1 MELSERTLR
10 VSRVGTKKNG
20 VNEFI
25 KSLKL
30 GVDSSHFEWFDSIE
44 INEIPKISGS
54 YSGIANI
61 QPINDIQRINK
72 FFEEANRRLDKGK
85 YFLIAVKTKDTRKNK
100 ILNTYPKFL
109 GYSVYWFDFLFKR
122 VLPKITFTKKLYFWV
137 TKGKS
142 RVLSLT
148 ESLGRLTSCGFNI
161 LGHQQIGYTTYILS
175 QKQSE
180 PAYDMQP
187 TYGALVK
194 LNRVGKGGEIF
205 SVYKF
210 RTMHPYSEYLQD
222 YAYKKNSLQEG
233 GKIKDDFRV
242 TTWGRWFRKLWIDE
256 LPMFINFFKREMK
269 LVGVRPLSR
278 HYFNL
283 YPKDLQELRIKVKPG
298 LVPPFY
304 ADMPRT
310 LEEIIESERKYLEAY
325 LKNPIR
331 TDLKYFFKA
340 WYNILIKKARSN

>member
-1 MELSERTLR
+1 MELSEKTLKI
-10 VSRVGTKKNG
+10 SRVGTKKKG
-20 VNEFI
+20 VNEFV
-25 KSLKL
+25 KSFNL
-30 GVDSSHFEWFDSIE
+30 GIDSSHLEWFDSTSKHQ
-44 INEIPKISGS
+44 IPNITSS

-85 YFLIAVKTKDTRKNK
+85 YFLIAVETKDARKSK
-100 ILNTYPKFL
+100 ILSSYPKFI
-109 GYSVYWFDFLFKR
+109 GYPVYILDFLIKR
-122 VLPKITFTKKLYFWV
+122 VFPKIKFTKKFYFWA
-137 TKGKS
+137 TKGKN

-148 ESLGRLTSCGFNI
+148 ESLGRLISCGFDI
-161 LGHQQIGYTTYILS
+161 IGHQRIGHTTYILS

-180 PAYDMQP
+180 PEYDMRP

-194 LNRVGKGGEIF
+194 LNRIGKNGELF
-205 SVYKF
+205 SVYKL

-222 YAYKKNSLQEG
+222 YAFKKNNLQGG

-242 TTWGRWFRKLWIDE
+242 TNWGKWFRKLWIDE

-283 YPKDLQELRIKVKPG
+283 YPEDLQKLRTQVKPG

-304 ADMPRT
+304 ADMPKT
-310 LEEIIESERKYLEAY
+310 LEEIIESERKYLKSY
-325 LKNPIR
+325 LEHPIK
-331 TDLKYFFKA
+331 TDIKYFFKA

>member
-1 MELSERTLR
+1 MELSEKTLKI
-10 VSRVGTKKNG
+10 SRVGTKQKG

-25 KSLKL
+25 KSLNL
-30 GVDSSHFEWFDSIE
+30 GIDSSQLEWFDSTDKDK
-44 INEIPKISGS
+44 IPNASNS

-72 FFEEANRRLDKGK
+72 FFEEANHRLEKGK
-85 YFLIAVKTKDTRKNK
+85 YFLTAVETKDTRKNK
-100 ILNTYPKFL
+100 ILNNYPKFI
-109 GYSVYWFDFLFKR
+109 GYPVYVLDFILKR
-122 VLPKITFTKKLYFWV
+122 VLPKISFTKGLYFWF
-137 TKGKS
+137 TNGKS

-148 ESLGRLTSCGFNI
+148 ESLGRLTSCGFDI
-161 LGHQQIGYTTYILS
+161 IGYQRIGYTTYILS
-175 QKQSE
+175 QKQSD

-194 LNRVGKGGEIF
+194 LNRIGKGGELF
-205 SVYKF
+205 SVYKL

-222 YAYKKNSLQEG
+222 YAFKKNSLQQG

-283 YPKDLQELRIKVKPG
+283 YPEDLQELRTKVKPG

-304 ADMPRT
+304 ADMPQT
-310 LEEIIESERKYLEAY
+310 LEEIIESERKYLKSY
-325 LKNPIR
+325 LEHPIR
-331 TDLKYFFKA
+331 TDVRYFFKA
-340 WYNILIKKARSN
+340 WYNILVKKARSN